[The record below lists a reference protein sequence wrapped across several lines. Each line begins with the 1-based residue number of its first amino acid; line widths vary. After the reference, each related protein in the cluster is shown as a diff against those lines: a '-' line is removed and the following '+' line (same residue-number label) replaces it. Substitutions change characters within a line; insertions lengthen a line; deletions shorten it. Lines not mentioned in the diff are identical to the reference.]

1 LLTLPIT
8 QLQMI
13 LGMIIA
19 EVWLLSDPKYTVK
32 IGSDN
37 YFSLAVGGVLALFFV
52 FLYLAI
58 KFSHRLQFREERVQ
72 LGQGTTRQ
80 IIRDSN
86 SNSLNSDF
94 RSKKIQM
101 K

>member
-1 LLTLPIT
+1 
-8 QLQMI
+8 MI

-37 YFSLAVGGVLALFFV
+37 YFSLAVGGALALFFT

-58 KFSHRLQFREERVQ
+58 KFSSGLRFKEERVT
-72 LGQGTTRQ
+72 LGQGMARG
-80 IIRDSN
+80 IIKESN
-86 SNSLNSDF
+86 QDSLNSDF
-94 RSKKIQM
+94 RSKKTQM

>member
-1 LLTLPIT
+1 
-8 QLQMI
+8 MI

-37 YFSLAVGGVLALFFV
+37 YFSLAVGGALALFFV
-52 FLYLAI
+52 FLYLGI
-58 KFSHRLQFREERVQ
+58 KFSNGLRFKEERVT
-72 LGQGTTRQ
+72 LGQGMARG
-80 IIRDSN
+80 IIKESGQD
-86 SNSLNSDF
+86 SLNSKF